1 LKPEFPAKVAY
12 AVARTLAKFGVRFAF
27 GIPGND
33 VLETVRA
40 CEEHGIDFVLGKSEP
55 SCAFM
60 ADAVYQLTGA
70 PAVLIAALGPGISNA
85 MSGIAG
91 AMQER
96 SALLVLS
103 GEMAT
108 ANMGIYNHQ
117 VFDHVALARPV
128 TKYAEQLNP
137 KRAAQQVAKALD
149 IALAY
154 PAGPVLLNVPAD
166 HNRAEAAGADDYR
179 PARIAATALD
189 PGEAARLAKLLSAA
203 NRPLLLAGRGALLGQ
218 APQALAA
225 FVEAWRLPFLCSY
238 KAKGVIAEQ
247 HPLCLGSVGLSP
259 VVDAENMKLVREAD
273 LILMVGFDPIELRDA
288 WLDAWPESQAA
299 VSLDWGPLNHRVFPE
314 GERAYGHLP
323 RMLAQLMPDSATDKS
338 ASWGKPRLQQLKNAV
353 AHIVRPRTP
362 AKGISPAALFAAVSE
377 QVTEDW
383 IMTVD
388 VGAHRILAN
397 HVIRCRAPGQML
409 QSNGLGC
416 MGYAVPAA
424 IGAQLVHPDKTVV
437 AMLGDGCMLMTQG
450 ELAVAAERN
459 LPLVVV
465 VLNDASLSLI
475 KLKQSKM
482 NLAPQAASGV
492 RAGTASG
499 VRVGTASG
507 DRVGT
512 AGRVPYSSTDFVSPR
527 FDIIAQGFGAKG
539 VRVNG
544 IAAFDQALR
553 EAVASRRFTVIDA
566 EVDPSE
572 YWEQM

>member
-1 LKPEFPAKVAY
+1 MNPQTPAKVAD
-12 AVARTLAKFGVRFAF
+12 AIAKTLRNYGTRFAF

-40 CEEHGIDFVLGKSEP
+40 CEEHGIEFVFGKSEP

-60 ADAVYQLTGA
+60 ADAVYQLTGS

-103 GEMAT
+103 GEMGS

-117 VFDHVALARPV
+117 VFDHVAMARPV

-137 KRAAQQVAKALD
+137 RRAAQQVAKALD

-166 HNRAEAAGADDYR
+166 HNRAEAAREDDYGPSR
-179 PARIAATALD
+179 MAATVLAPD
-189 PGEAARLAKLLSAA
+189 EAARLCKMLSLAKQS
-203 NRPLLLAGRGALLGQ
+203 LLLIGRGTLLEK
-218 APQALAA
+218 APAMLAA
-225 FVEAWRLPFLCSY
+225 FVEAWQLPFFCSY

-247 HPLCLGSVGLSP
+247 HMLCLGSVSLSP

-273 LILMVGFDPIELRDA
+273 LIVMAGFDPIELRDA
-288 WLDAWPESQAA
+288 WLDAWPQVQPV
-299 VSLDWGPLNHRVFPE
+299 VSFDWGPLNHRIFPE
-314 GERAYGHLP
+314 GERAYGNLAG
-323 RMLAQLMPDSATDKS
+323 MLAQLTSDARADK
-338 ASWGKPRLQQLKNAV
+338 AAFWGRPCLQLLKDAV
-353 AHIVRPRTP
+353 AHIVRARVPT
-362 AKGISPAALFAAVSE
+362 KGISPAALFAAVSG
-377 QVTEDW
+377 QATADW

-397 HVIRCRAPGQML
+397 HVIRCHTPGQLL
-409 QSNGLGC
+409 QSTGLGC
-416 MGYAVPAA
+416 MGYAVLAA
-424 IGAQLVHPDKTVV
+424 IGAQLVHPDKSVV
-437 AMLGDGCMLMTQG
+437 AMLGDGCMLMAQG

-459 LPLVVV
+459 LPIVVV

-475 KLKQSKM
+475 KLKQAKM
-482 NLAPQAASGV
+482 NLAPKGAANV
-492 RAGTASG
+492 RYT
-499 VRVGTASG
+499 
-507 DRVGT
+507 
-512 AGRVPYSSTDFVSPR
+512 STDFVPPR
-527 FDIIAQGFGAKG
+527 FDIIAEGFGAKG
-539 VRVNG
+539 VRVDN
-544 IAAFDQALR
+544 IASFDQALR
-553 EAVASRRFTVIDA
+553 NAVASRRFTVIDA
-566 EVDPSE
+566 LVDPSE